1 MEVLALVASIVS
13 AFAGTATFLAGRKKR
28 GRAGQKSN
36 KARRRFE
43 GLKTL
48 QRTVVA
54 APQEIRREYDVNVAR
69 IGPTFASGNSKSSRF
84 TMDQI
89 ELLY

>member
-28 GRAGQKSN
+28 GKAERKSD

-43 GLKTL
+43 GLKKL

-54 APQEIRREYDVNVAR
+54 APREIRREYDVNVAR
-69 IGPTFASGNSKSSRF
+69 IGPMFASGDCESSRF
-84 TMDQI
+84 MMNQI